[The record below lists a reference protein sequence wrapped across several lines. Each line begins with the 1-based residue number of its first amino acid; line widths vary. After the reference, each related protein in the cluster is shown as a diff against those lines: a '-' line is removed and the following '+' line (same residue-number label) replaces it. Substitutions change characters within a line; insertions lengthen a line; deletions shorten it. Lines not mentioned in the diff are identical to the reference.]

1 MELQKDLSSIFLF
14 GNADLYYRAIELSLL
29 LQCVYIALWC
39 TNFVLVA
46 KDTARAVKWEMFLLI
61 PIPLNFLLLKL
72 VLNFACVLRSAI
84 VLDEEIAVKICEDAL
99 DERVVTQRLRK
110 MVRTALTEIEPLKA
124 NWTPFLREVFYH
136 YVPDNRPGVSP
147 KQFTLFLHGI
157 QIHISKKSVLRIF
170 KVIDFDQSGFITWTE
185 FSSVVF
191 PELFGHFSGKK
202 SRIDALNVSVQ
213 SGLNLNG
220 MGGQTMGQGILD
232 DSPVDLNPQ
241 QLSQYS
247 NHTDHYAPSHSD
259 QSDVSH
265 SSLPR
270 GPVRQG
276 SNGSGPR
283 HHTDMDRFVSFSEP
297 KRDLILSHDY
307 HERSNSTA
315 SYPNDRL
322 DNMNNFNQS
331 AHSEYYDEDG
341 SVLSDGDLDE
351 VYHHDE
357 DVNHSVGE
365 DDDSV
370 SRGHLEKIE
379 ECEEENEDD

>member
-1 MELQKDLSSIFLF
+1 M
-14 GNADLYYRAIELSLL
+14 
-29 LQCVYIALWC
+29 
-39 TNFVLVA
+39 A

-61 PIPLNFLLLKL
+61 PIPLNFFLLKL

-157 QIHISKKSVLRIF
+157 QIHISKKSVHRIF

-191 PELFGHFSGKK
+191 PELFGPLSGKK
-202 SRIDALNVSVQ
+202 SRIDVLNASMQ
-213 SGLNLNG
+213 SGLRMNMNG
-220 MGGQTMGQGILD
+220 IGGQTLGGGILD
-232 DSPVDLNPQ
+232 DSPVDLSPQ

-247 NHTDHYAPSHSD
+247 AHTDHYAPSHSD
-259 QSDVSH
+259 HSDVSY
-265 SSLPR
+265 SSLSR

-283 HHTDMDRFVSFSEP
+283 DHTERDRFVSFSEP
-297 KRDLILSHDY
+297 KRDIILSHDY
-307 HERSNSTA
+307 QDRSHLTA
-315 SYPNDRL
+315 SYPNDRM
-322 DNMNNFNQS
+322 DDTNNFNQS
-331 AHSEYYDEDG
+331 AYSEYYDEDG
-341 SVLSDGDLDE
+341 SVLSDGDLDD
-351 VYHHDE
+351 VHHHNE
-357 DVNHSVGE
+357 DLNHSVGE